1 MLSWWLVV
9 VVVGRRDDWSS
20 WCLIVMMIDRQ
31 VVGCLGHGGGAG
43 GRDSSPRVCDGDGRN
58 YQEATV
64 LGLL

>member
-1 MLSWWLVV
+1 
-9 VVVGRRDDWSS
+9 
-20 WCLIVMMIDRQ
+20 MIDRQ

-64 LGLL
+64 LGLLWVMKVVHDGGVGD

>member
-1 MLSWWLVV
+1 MRVVIEVVVCCLGGWSSSWLVV
-9 VVVGRRDDWSS
+9 
-20 WCLIVMMIDRQ
+20 LMIDRQ